1 MDELQ
6 MVREAYGEPTP
17 PTLRE
22 MTDARAAM
30 FGKPPRTRVRFGWR
44 LKAGVGVVA
53 VGAATAVAIAAVG
66 SGSPAPPGS
75 PAEVDLDKKAVLAA
89 AEKAEGQPT
98 GKYWY
103 SDSFDGQSYVIR
115 AKTGTYAI
123 TAASSESFNWTG
135 AKSGMGEAYYN
146 RDLPARPATARDEA
160 LWRKAG
166 SPSTFR
172 VRGDGRYITYTTR
185 APKWRSSGPEVG
197 TNPDGGGQFVGP
209 GPGPATLED
218 LQKLPT
224 DPAKL
229 AKLFLS
235 PGQGD
240 PSGGNPSGADPSGR
254 NPSGADPSG
263 RNPSGADPSGAGLSG
278 ADPSGRRGA
287 GPANSYAQIWR
298 TASVLGGPIPPKVRA
313 GLMRALAAQPG
324 LRAIGRATDPM
335 GRTGVALATD
345 DRAET
350 SYRARDVIIF
360 DQRTGA
366 LLSVQH
372 ELTKPGGEYAEM
384 KPGFVINYKLDR
396 SSGWTNTK
404 PKPPAELPF

>member
-22 MTDARAAM
+22 MTEARAAM

-66 SGSPAPPGS
+66 SGSPAPPS
-75 PAEVDLDKKAVLAA
+75 PHAAVDLDKKAVLAA
-89 AEKAEGQPT
+89 AEKAEAQPT

-135 AKSGMGEAYYN
+135 AKSGMGEAYFN

-229 AKLFLS
+229 AKLFLGS
-235 PGQGD
+235 GQGD
-240 PSGGNPSGADPSGR
+240 PSSG
-254 NPSGADPSG
+254 
-263 RNPSGADPSGAGLSG
+263 NPSGADPSGAGLSG
-278 ADPSGRRGA
+278 ADPSGRRGS
-287 GPANSYAQIWR
+287 GPGNSYAQIWR

-324 LRAIGRATDPM
+324 LRAIGRATDPL
-335 GRTGVALATD
+335 GRTGVALATA

-360 DQRTGA
+360 DRHTGA